1 MEVKNKSRLIALLL
15 TFPPFGLLG
24 LDRFYLGFI
33 GLGILKAITLG
44 GLGIW
49 WFFDG
54 AVLLLDAFAYSLGKD
69 TGFRKDSRGND
80 LKHGL
85 SMFRRKN
92 GEWVKDWG
100 AE

>member
-1 MEVKNKSRLIALLL
+1 MEVKNKSHLIALLL

-24 LDRFYLGFI
+24 
-33 GLGILKAITLG
+33 
-44 GLGIW
+44 
-49 WFFDG
+49 
-54 AVLLLDAFAYSLGKD
+54 KD
-69 TGFRKDSRGND
+69 TGFRKDGRGNE